1 MQEKPVVLIVDD
13 APQNIQTLAQCLK
26 DDYRLKIA
34 TDGAR
39 CLQLAQADPIPDL
52 VLLDV
57 NMPGMSGYEVLE
69 QFTGS
74 PTLSTI
80 PVIFV
85 TAMDDD
91 ADEEKGLK
99 LGAVDYVI
107 KPVRPAIV
115 RARVQTHVTLKQQ
128 KDQLKKMAM
137 CDQLTGLYNRHFL
150 ISSARQKIAFCKRH
164 RVPLSVMLLDI
175 DHFKGINDQHGH
187 AMGDEVLRA
196 VGETIRER
204 CREEDLLGRPAQE
217 EELEGGHVAAR
228 YGGEEFVVM
237 MSPCDS
243 ASAEQKAEQLRATI
257 EAAMPSGITTTVS
270 IGVAELQEGESFE
283 ALLNRAD
290 EALYR
295 AKEAGRNRVMVDR
308 TAA

>member
-1 MQEKPVVLIVDD
+1 
-13 APQNIQTLAQCLK
+13 
-26 DDYRLKIA
+26 
-34 TDGAR
+34 
-39 CLQLAQADPIPDL
+39 
-52 VLLDV
+52 
-57 NMPGMSGYEVLE
+57 
-69 QFTGS
+69 
-74 PTLSTI
+74 
-80 PVIFV
+80 
-85 TAMDDD
+85 MDDD

-115 RARVQTHVTLKQQ
+115 RARVQTHVTLKRQ

-137 CDQLTGLYNRHFL
+137 CDQLTGLYNRRFM
-150 ISSARQKIAFCKRH
+150 ISTARQKIAFCKRH
-164 RVPLSVMLLDI
+164 QVPLSVMILDI

-187 AMGDEVLRA
+187 AIGDDVLRTL
-196 VGETIRER
+196 GDTIRER
-204 CREEDLLGRPAQE
+204 CREEDLLGRPAAE
-217 EELEGGHVAAR
+217 EGEAGHVAAR

-237 MSPCDS
+237 MSPCDL

>member
-39 CLQLAQADPIPDL
+39 CLQLAQADPVPDL

-69 QFTGS
+69 RFTGS

-175 DHFKGINDQHGH
+175 NHFKGINDQHGH
-187 AMGDEVLRA
+187 AKGDEVLQA
-196 VGETIRER
+196 VSETISEC

-217 EELEGGHVAAR
+217 EELDAGHEAAR

-237 MSPCDS
+237 MSPCGL

-270 IGVAELQEGESFE
+270 IGVAELKEDESFE

-308 TAA
+308 SAA